1 MPNRRDSIAL
11 TDAEVSEYLQGRHTL
26 NVATI
31 GPDGQP
37 HLVAM
42 WYGFHNDNVAFWT
55 YGRSQK
61 VANLRRDA
69 RLTCLVET
77 GTTYS
82 QLKGVQ
88 LAGRAELIDDF
99 DTVLAVGRN
108 VAERYGGPVGAE
120 QEAGL
125 RAQAAK
131 RVVVEVHVDRVTSWD
146 HSKLGGR
153 Y

>member
-1 MPNRRDSIAL
+1 MPNRRASIAL
-11 TDAEVSEYLQGRHTL
+11 SDDEVTEYLQGRHTL

-31 GPDGQP
+31 GRDGQP

-42 WYGFHNDNVAFWT
+42 WYGFHGGDVAFWT

-61 VANLRRDA
+61 VANLRRDP
-69 RLTCLVET
+69 RITCLIES
-77 GTTYS
+77 GETYS

-88 LAGRAELIDDF
+88 LVGRGELIDDP
-99 DTVLAVGRN
+99 DVVLAVGRN
-108 VAERYGGPVGAE
+108 VAERYGGPIGAE

-125 RAQAAK
+125 QAQARK
-131 RVVVEVHVDRVTSWD
+131 RIVVKVHVDRVTSWD
-146 HSKLGGR
+146 HGKLGGR